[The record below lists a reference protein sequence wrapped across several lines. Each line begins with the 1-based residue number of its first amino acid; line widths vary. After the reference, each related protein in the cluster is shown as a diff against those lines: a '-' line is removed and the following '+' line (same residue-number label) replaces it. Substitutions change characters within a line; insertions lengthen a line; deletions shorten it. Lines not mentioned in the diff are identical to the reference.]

1 MSHPMFQIRFP
12 RSTALGLEPVS
23 DGTAEHPGFD
33 SDEVRQKLGEKKFNA
48 LMSTVRAVFCCGHR
62 THADDHPDK
71 VVAGTE
77 VHCIY
82 AADLEKFLRGKHA

>member
-12 RSTALGLEPVS
+12 RSVALGLEPVS

-33 SDEVRQKLGEKKFNA
+33 SEEVRRKLGEKKFTE
-48 LMSTVRAVFCCGHR
+48 LMGMVRTVFCCGHR
-62 THADDHPDK
+62 THPDNHPDK
-71 VVAGTE
+71 IVAGTE

-82 AADLEKFLRGKHA
+82 AADLEKFLRGKYA

>member
-1 MSHPMFQIRFP
+1 MSHPMFNVRFP

-33 SDEVRQKLGEKKFNA
+33 ADEVRHKLGEKKFNK
-48 LMSTVRAVFCCGHR
+48 LMEQVRAVFCCGHR
-62 THADDHPDK
+62 THPDNHPDQAL
-71 VVAGTE
+71 AGTE

-82 AADLEKFLRGKHA
+82 AADLEKFLGAPHA

>member
-12 RSTALGLEPVS
+12 RSTALGFEPVS

-33 SDEVRQKLGEKKFNA
+33 AEEVRQKLGEKKFKE
-48 LMSTVRAVFCCGHR
+48 LMGAVRTVFCCGHR
-62 THADDHPDK
+62 THPENHPDK
-71 VVAGTE
+71 ALAGTE

-82 AADLEKFLRGKHA
+82 ATDLEKFLRGKHA